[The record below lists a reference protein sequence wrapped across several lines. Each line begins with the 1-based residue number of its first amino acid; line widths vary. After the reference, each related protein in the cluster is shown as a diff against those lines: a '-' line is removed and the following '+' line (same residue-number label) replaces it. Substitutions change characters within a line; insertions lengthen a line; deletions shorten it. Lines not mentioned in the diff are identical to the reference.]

1 VSAICPGKIPGNPAY
16 KIASELEASLSVAFD
31 VFPPSLSLAIVF
43 SFLLAAQ
50 AFQVSTLHFPL
61 GLYCSGAVF
70 GFVGVIRCMR
80 IVRVRFGDL

>member
-1 VSAICPGKIPGNPAY
+1 MSAICPGQIPGNPAY

-31 VFPPSLSLAIVF
+31 VFPPSLSLAVF
-43 SFLLAAQ
+43 SFLLAAR

-70 GFVGVIRCMR
+70 GLVGVIRCMR